1 MKVSISVGGKFHAF
15 YLAEQLQREEKLT
28 QLITS
33 YPVFEVKKS
42 GVDAKKV
49 SSIISKELIQ
59 RGFRQLPDR
68 IKEAYNPQF
77 LICDHFDRLA
87 ARELIESDLFVGW
100 SSFSL
105 RTLARAKNFGAVT
118 ILERGSSHIEYQA
131 NVLEEE
137 YSKYGVKLVATH
149 PKVIDKELKEYAVAD
164 YISVPS
170 LFAKRSFLDKGF
182 PEEKILHA
190 PYGVDLTQ
198 FKPLKKEDNTFR
210 IIHCGSV
217 SLRKGCQYLIRAF
230 IELNLPNSELWFVGT
245 VSDDMKSVINQN
257 KDERVKYFGSKP
269 QSSLSWFYSQADIFC
284 LFSLEEGLAMV
295 QAQAMACGLPI
306 ICTTN
311 TGGEDLIQEGK
322 SGFVLRIRDVEA
334 LKSKIQFFFD
344 NADIREEMG
353 IAARNRVKDAFS
365 WDAYGERIMSEYQRV
380 FLLNG

>member
-15 YLAEQLQREEKLT
+15 YLAEQLQKEDKLR

-33 YPVFEVKKS
+33 YPAFEVQKS

-49 SSIISKELIQ
+49 NSIVSKEIIQ
-59 RGFRQLPDR
+59 RGFRQLPEK

-77 LICDHFDRLA
+77 LICDLFDRLA
-87 ARELIESDLFVGW
+87 ARELVASDVFVGW

-105 RTLARAKNFGAVT
+105 RTLAKAKSLGAVT

-131 NVLEEE
+131 NILEEE
-137 YSKYGVKLVATH
+137 YSKYGLKLVATH
-149 PKVIDKELKEYAVAD
+149 PKVVDKELEEYAVAD

-170 LFAKRSFLDKGF
+170 LFAKRSFLEKGF
-182 PEEKILHA
+182 SEEKIIHA

-198 FKPLKKEDNTFR
+198 FQPLKKEDNIFR
-210 IIHCGSV
+210 IIHCGSI

-230 IELNLPNSELWFVGT
+230 LELNLPNSELWFVGT
-245 VSDDMKSVINQN
+245 VNDDMKSIINQN
-257 KDERVKYFGSKP
+257 KDERIKYFGSKP

-322 SGFVLRIRDVEA
+322 SGFVLRVRDVDA
-334 LKSKIQFFFD
+334 LKSKIHFFFD
-344 NADIREEMG
+344 NPEVREEMG

-365 WDAYGERIMSEYQRV
+365 WGAYGERIMSEYQRII
-380 FLLNG
+380 LLNG